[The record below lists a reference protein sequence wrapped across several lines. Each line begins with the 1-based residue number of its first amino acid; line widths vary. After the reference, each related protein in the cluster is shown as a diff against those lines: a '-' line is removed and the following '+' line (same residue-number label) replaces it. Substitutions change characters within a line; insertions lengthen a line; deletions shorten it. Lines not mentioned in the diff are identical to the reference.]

1 MLEPKNK
8 IKTEVSV
15 KVLKRGKRKTPSEIE
30 AEFESATIALIYA
43 FVRRKPEKARKIF
56 SEMLNGVV

>member
-1 MLEPKNK
+1 MSEQNTPRK
-8 IKTEVSV
+8 I
-15 KVLKRGKRKTPSEIE
+15 KVLKKGKRKTPQEIE

-56 SEMLNGVV
+56 SEMLDAVV